1 MIQLRELWIDGF
13 GCLRTASEPLRFE
26 RERITLFLDY
36 NEAGKTT
43 LQMAL
48 LASLYGV
55 EDDERRTLSLRPR
68 KGHWTPLAGGPF
80 GTRLRLHDGKRAL
93 ELRWDF
99 AKANELRAVDLGTNK
114 LITSELC
121 PGNDPSL
128 VGQALLG
135 LSVQEFLKT
144 FLVRQDDLRAVA
156 DAEGLDALVQRAAD
170 TQAGG
175 GTVAVAQDV
184 LADALRHYPGIA
196 LKERGRI
203 ENETGRLEKE
213 IASLELDL
221 QKLEGE
227 RAAVRDQ
234 DATFQRL
241 TAEREE
247 LRASAMRLDYLA
259 HVAETDELRAQVD
272 LAQKHRAKLEELEAE
287 RAKLAHL
294 QSFPAGQEDDVKQWQ
309 GARLG
314 HLRKAEEA
322 ERTIAELRRNV
333 VDPARA
339 ELDKLASVAAATQ
352 EDLETVQQLVG
363 RTRDFEAREQKL
375 QDEVAREEAR
385 LSDQGASVEDL
396 DRLEE
401 RFTRLGPDDAEFLV
415 DHGRAAARVVSEIEE
430 AKRLA
435 VEATLRSDR
444 VQAERQSQRQAGRHL
459 LVTGAVIALACVVLA
474 VPLGF
479 LHLAA
484 GVALAV
490 LGAAAGARVAL
501 RGRHT
506 ATEADTLKEGELAL
520 AHGAHRDAVERQDR
534 LVAEQRQLDQ
544 RLRGLA
550 HEFGYEQPEVLAED
564 YASLDD
570 LRRLCGTLSLL
581 RRREEELAAEREA
594 LEAEVAAILQRWG
607 QDRPMGTPLS
617 RALANLHG
625 RMGDSLDLRRRLAEL
640 DRKLAEKTGDRD
652 AFRSEAE
659 ALTAKLR
666 AVFAAAGIE
675 PQHSVEAAIARFN
688 DLARQCHRL
697 RQLADELIPQASS
710 GLVDPKKLDA
720 LRAEADRL
728 HRAITTMR
736 EERPA
741 LLSLEA
747 KERANEY
754 RCRRDEARTHEEE
767 LRTKADEAGRA
778 VVATLTRYHAERPR
792 LEDQLAE
799 RREAL
804 GRARRHAAA
813 IELAARVLDEIAHD
827 VHGQWAEELNRSATT
842 LLRRIA
848 PSLSDLKFDKNLSF
862 GFVHRALPSPVQS
875 ADAAARREAPSPL
888 LSAGTWDQV
897 CLAVRLGIADFM
909 GRRAGGGLL
918 LLDDPFAHFDDT
930 RFEAAL
936 RVLADLS
943 ASRHQIV
950 LLSCQNQRFHWL
962 RNRDPRWFD
971 THLVIRRLG
980 AARPQTS

>member
-13 GCLRTASEPLRFE
+13 GCLRTAAEPLRFE

-48 LASLYGV
+48 LASLFGV

-68 KGHWTPLAGGPF
+68 KAHWTPLAGGPF

-99 AKANELRAVDLGTNK
+99 AKANDLRVVDLATNK

-121 PGNDPSL
+121 PGSDPSL

-156 DAEGLDALVQRAAD
+156 EAEGLDALVQRAAD

-175 GTVAVAQDV
+175 GTVAAAQE
-184 LADALRHYPGIA
+184 AMREALRRYPGVA
-196 LKERGRI
+196 LKDRGLI
-203 ENETGRLEKE
+203 ENEIARLERD
-213 IASLELDL
+213 AAALELDL
-221 QKLEGE
+221 KKLEDE
-227 RAAVRDQ
+227 RTAVRDQ

-259 HVAETDELRAQVD
+259 HVAEMDELRAQVD

-294 QSFPAGQEDDVKQWQ
+294 QSFPATQEDDVQQWQ

-333 VDPARA
+333 LDPTRM
-339 ELDKLASVAAATQ
+339 ELDKLGPLVSAAQ
-352 EDLETVQQLVG
+352 EDLEAVQQLVG

-375 QDEVAREEAR
+375 QDEVASEEAR
-385 LSDQGASVEDL
+385 LTDQGASVEDL

-401 RFTRLGPDDAEFLV
+401 RFARLEADDAEFLL
-415 DHGRAAARVVSEIEE
+415 DHGRAAARVVSEVEE

-444 VQAERQSQRQAGRHL
+444 IQAERQSQRQAGRHL
-459 LVTGAVIALACVVLA
+459 LATGAVIALALVVLA
-474 VPLGF
+474 APLAL

-484 GVALAV
+484 GVALAA
-490 LGAAAGARVAL
+490 LGAAAGAWVAL
-501 RGRHT
+501 RGRRT
-506 ATEADTLKEGELAL
+506 ALEAETLKESELAL
-520 AHGAHRDAVERQDR
+520 AQDSHREAEERQGR
-534 LVAEQRQLDQ
+534 LVAEQRQLDL
-544 RLRGLA
+544 RLRNLA
-550 HEFGYEQPEVLAED
+550 HKFGYEQPEVLIED
-564 YASLDD
+564 YTSLDE
-570 LRRLCGTLSLL
+570 LRRVCGTLSLL
-581 RRREEELAAEREA
+581 RHREAELAAEREA
-594 LEAEVAAILQRWG
+594 LEAEVAAVLQHWG
-607 QDRPMGTPLS
+607 QDRPMGVSLS
-617 RALANLHG
+617 HALASLQE
-625 RMGDSLDLRRRLAEL
+625 RMTTSLRLRQRLAEL
-640 DRKLAEKTGDRD
+640 DRKLREETERRD
-652 AFRSEAE
+652 ALRSEAE

-666 AVFAAAGIE
+666 SVFAAAGIE
-675 PQHSVEAAIARFN
+675 PHHAVEAAIARFN
-688 DLARQCHRL
+688 DLARQFRRL
-697 RQLADELIPQASS
+697 RQLADELIPHASS

-720 LRAEADRL
+720 MRADADRL
-728 HRAITTMR
+728 HRAIANMR

-741 LLSLEA
+741 LLALEA
-747 KERANEY
+747 KESAAEY
-754 RCRRDEARTHEEE
+754 RRRRDEAKAVEEAKR
-767 LRTKADEAGRA
+767 LQADEAGRA
-778 VVATLTRYHAERPR
+778 VLATLTRYHAERPR

-804 GRARRHAAA
+804 ARARRHDAA
-813 IELAARVLDEIAHD
+813 IQLAARILDEIARD
-827 VHGQWAEELNRSATT
+827 VHGQWADELNRSATT
-842 LLRRIA
+842 LLHRIA

-875 ADAAARREAPSPL
+875 ADAPTRAC
-888 LSAGTWDQV
+888 LSAGTWDQA

-918 LLDDPFAHFDDT
+918 LLDDPFAHFDDA
-930 RFEAAL
+930 RFEAAV

-943 ASRHQIV
+943 ASRHQII
-950 LLSCQNQRFHWL
+950 LFSCQNQRFHWL

-980 AARPQTS
+980 SARP